1 MFYVMDKENKLSIFD
16 DNKIKLEQTKAIMPQ
31 LEGQYTIKTDIVTAG
46 ELREHPNKVIVGDV
60 EIEIDVPDYDE
71 ETGEETG
78 THKETIIV
86 KGLVINPDYEHEQ
99 AEKEAQRIAQ
109 LHLTRGDV
117 FRGLLMARQVTRA
130 QIRALIE
137 QMPDETPEQQIA
149 KEYALIDFDESLD
162 FYRGVALIDT
172 LGAQLGISGEA
183 MTQFFETNDWHYLIP
198 DMREVQ

>member
-1 MFYVMDKENKLSIFD
+1 MSYRLQKPLTEIQRANFIVQYNHQQGLLIADGSDTYTDGDLTFKADYIFA
-16 DNKIKLEQTKAIMPQ
+16 LEHNEMMS
-31 LEGQYTIKTDIVTAG
+31 
-46 ELREHPNKVIVGDV
+46 DV
-60 EIEIDVPDYDE
+60 EVEIDVWDE
-71 ETGEETG
+71 ETEAY
-78 THKETIIV
+78 HKETVIV
-86 KGLVINPDYEHEQ
+86 YKPVINPDYEQEQ